1 MPGHPGGGI
10 PQLMKSLLLATM
22 LVSLPAVA
30 GGDLVKLVRTPEGG
44 LQPQALIDAGGV
56 LHLIYLKGDPKAC
69 DVLYARRDAGRTN
82 FSQPLRVNSEP
93 GAAIAVGTIRGAQ
106 LALGRSGRVHVA
118 WNGAG
123 TKKSP
128 RGAPM
133 LYARLNDAGTA
144 FEPQRD
150 VSTTTQHLDG
160 GGSVAADDAGHI
172 YVLWHAASVHG
183 PQGEANRAVF
193 LAQSDDDGKTFAA
206 ERKVNPDQ
214 TGACACCGV
223 KAFADARGNLAVLYR
238 TAAGGMDRDVTLL
251 LSTNQARTFQ
261 SSLFGAWRIG
271 TCPMSSMSLTSG
283 RNGTFL
289 AAWEA
294 EGQVFHSLLHP
305 GQLEPGN
312 PAVPGGATKGRKH
325 PISVADGPN
334 NSRVLTA
341 WTEGTGWQKGGS
353 LAWELTDRDT
363 GRTTTGRA
371 NGAIPVWGRI
381 TAVAEAD
388 GSFTIFY

>member
-1 MPGHPGGGI
+1 M
-10 PQLMKSLLLATM
+10 L
-22 LVSLPAVA
+22 LVSFHAVA
-30 GGDLVKLVRTPEGG
+30 GQELVKLVRTPDGG
-44 LQPQALIDAGGV
+44 LQPQALLDAGGV

-69 DVLYARRDAGRTN
+69 DVFYARRDAGGTN
-82 FSQPLRVNSEP
+82 FSRPLRVNSEP

-106 LALGRSGRVHVA
+106 LALGRRGRVHVA
-118 WNGAG
+118 WIGVG
-123 TKKSP
+123 SKQSP

-160 GGSVAADDAGHI
+160 GGSVAADDAGHV
-172 YVLWHAASVHG
+172 YVLWHAASVQG
-183 PQGEANRAVF
+183 PQGEQNRAVF

-238 TAAGGMDRDVTLL
+238 AAAGGMDRDVTLL
-251 LSTNQARTFQ
+251 LSTNQARSFQ
-261 SSLFGAWRIG
+261 SAMIGAWRIG
-271 TCPMSSMSLTSG
+271 TCPMSSMSLASG
-283 RNGTFL
+283 GGGTLL

-294 EGQVFHSLLHP
+294 QGQVFHSLLQP
-305 GQLEPGN
+305 GQLEPGE

-325 PISVADGPN
+325 PISVAGGPD

-341 WTEGTGWQKGGS
+341 WTEGTGWQKGGA
-353 LAWELTDRDT
+353 LAWELTDRAT

-371 NGAIPVWGRI
+371 EGAVPVWGRI

-388 GSFTIFY
+388 GSFTVFH